1 MVFLY
6 CHCLSF
12 YLSFISVSNLSIS
25 FSFFLVIF
33 LNFISSLILFRP
45 SQDLS
50 FIAKNIFFS
59 NSSNPSIFFYFQ
71 FFSTFLVLFLKAIKL
86 SSNFSISILISHW
99 IDIFLYMCWTKSC
112 KKFYDVFRSINC
124 FTIIIF
130 FKFFVSACITM
141 L

>member
-12 YLSFISVSNLSIS
+12 YLYFISVSNLSIS

-33 LNFISSLILFRP
+33 MNFVSSLILFRP

-59 NSSNPSIFFYFQ
+59 NSSNSSIFFYFQ

-130 FKFFVSACITM
+130 FKIFC
-141 L
+141 